1 MHRDAKIARTRD
13 RAGLAG
19 PQHAR
24 RAIEAAQAILHATG
38 HGRPEGPLVPLG
50 VGVHTGVAYVG
61 SVGSEA
67 GAVDITVLGD
77 TANTAA
83 RLSSSA
89 GIGEILISDV
99 AFQAAGLDA
108 GELEIR
114 QVDLNGKSQPV
125 LVHVLTP
132 QEKPQ

>member
-1 MHRDAKIARTRD
+1 M
-13 RAGLAG
+13 
-19 PQHAR
+19 
-24 RAIEAAQAILHATG
+24 
-38 HGRPEGPLVPLG
+38 
-50 VGVHTGVAYVG
+50 
-61 SVGSEA
+61 
-67 GAVDITVLGD
+67 DITVLGD